1 MKGRHADD
9 KITEENNRQITG
21 MGCSAATG
29 PCRRWPISS
38 CWEEAAPHRL
48 VSDSVAWCRPFVMA
62 RALSSVPV
70 PTLVRRLLLVGLLLL
85 GLPLV
90 GGDQYPVTRRAI
102 AKVERLCC
110 PGPLG
115 RTGGRPCSDAGRTP
129 GSAPGQGTQQGAGEK
144 REFEWTV
151 AGTRRRWLKRRRIAV
166 RE

>member
-1 MKGRHADD
+1 
-9 KITEENNRQITG
+9 

-62 RALSSVPV
+62 RSLSSVLV
-70 PTLVRRLLLVGLLLL
+70 PTLVWRLLLL

-110 PGPLG
+110 SGPLG

-129 GSAPGQGTQQGAGEK
+129 GFAPGQGMQQGAGEK
-144 REFEWTV
+144 REFEWIV
-151 AGTRRRWLKRRRIAV
+151 PGMRRRWLKRRRIEV